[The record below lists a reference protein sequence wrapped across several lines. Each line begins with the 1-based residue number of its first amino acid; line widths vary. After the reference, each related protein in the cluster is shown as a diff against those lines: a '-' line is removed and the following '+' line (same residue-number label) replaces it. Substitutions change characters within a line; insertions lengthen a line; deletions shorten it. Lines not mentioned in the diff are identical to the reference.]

1 MKKYIFGLILMV
13 LAMSC
18 FSQRTRINPTTQVK
32 KAPKKNMVLMSREI
46 DSCYVPVPIDSA
58 IKNIAGLPNYY
69 YGTPVLNV
77 VGDSLMIRDAQWD
90 PFSRY
95 YITAPFGGFYINNV
109 VNKRVAYVKVNDT
122 LLVNYSTDFGNDT
135 IRVSP
140 PPKYRV
146 YTIQFSQ
153 FGTNAPTT
161 TAVLENTLGVTPTWT
176 RDYAG
181 KYTITATGRFGSAK
195 TFVTVSPGLTGNN
208 PEIILADPGDDTVE
222 FYTQSAADL
231 DCVKNFLEI
240 RVYK

>member
-1 MKKYIFGLILMV
+1 
-13 LAMSC
+13 
-18 FSQRTRINPTTQVK
+18 
-32 KAPKKNMVLMSREI
+32 MVLMSREI

-135 IRVSP
+135 LRVSP
-140 PPKYRV
+140 PPKYKV
-146 YTIQFSQ
+146 YTASIAAMALMDPMVTEIYDNTIGEIVWTRIDDGIYR
-153 FGTNAPTT
+153 GTLTGAFVEGKTYCTATNLVYSDVDDAQIASLSWLNA
-161 TAVLENTLGVTPTWT
+161 NTLKLTARTMSSGT
-176 RDYAG
+176 AG
-181 KYTITATGRFGSAK
+181 PMT
-195 TFVTVSPGLTGNN
+195 TVN
-208 PEIILADPGDDTVE
+208 I
-222 FYTQSAADL
+222 
-231 DCVKNFLEI
+231 EI